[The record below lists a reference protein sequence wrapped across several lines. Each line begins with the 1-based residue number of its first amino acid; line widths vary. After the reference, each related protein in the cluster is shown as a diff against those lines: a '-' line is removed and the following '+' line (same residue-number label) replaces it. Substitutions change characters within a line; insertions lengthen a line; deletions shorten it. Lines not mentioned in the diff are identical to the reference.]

1 MTIYVECKAD
11 RALVSAVT
19 RVARRDIVHELKG
32 KYEVC
37 IRVAKQQNCR
47 ALIDEDP
54 GAIVPPYVT
63 RLRQTAGGEDM
74 TENGLTVLDDSSRGN
89 RVVIVCPR
97 LEQWV
102 LSAAKEVGA
111 DVRAYGL
118 PAGELELHRQV
129 NEKLD
134 QFSRLLEDLKSKR
147 SPRLVALGRLLS
159 GA

>member
-37 IRVAKQQNCR
+37 IRVAKQQSCT

-54 GAIVPPYVT
+54 GAIVPPYVR

-74 TENGLTVLDDSSRGN
+74 IEDGLTVLDDSARGN

-97 LEQWV
+97 LEGWV
-102 LSAAKEVGA
+102 LAAAKEVGTN
-111 DVRAYGL
+111 VRAYGL
-118 PAGELELHRQV
+118 PTGELELHRQV
-129 NEKLD
+129 NERLD
-134 QFSRLLEDLKSKR
+134 QFSGLLEALKSER
-147 SPRLVALGRLLS
+147 SPRLSRLGKLLS